1 MHSNA
6 LNAKSETNMA
16 EHATLDKAAAIERL
30 VKRSDMV
37 ACKVAFIDCKM
48 KGSDRKENY
57 SLIGAGVTQSEDQVV
72 NLQEPHGFSLGVA
85 AMPPGVVNNLH
96 IHYTA
101 EVFMIF
107 KGRWLFRWGANGDEG
122 TIVGEPGDVLSIPT
136 WIFRGFSNEGEDDG
150 WIFSALGG
158 DNTGGIIWHPSIL
171 EQAAEHGLYL
181 TKENVLVD
189 TASGLPKPSDDELL
203 EPIDMQTAQSL
214 RHYSP
219 EEMRKRMVKVSDR
232 AWSLRGLLDS
242 VLPGHEVNVAS
253 VIGFGISQDRD
264 QSPGVTN
271 PHGFSVD
278 WLRVAPGQ
286 QIGKHSLD
294 TKQVLIVFEGTA
306 EITLDVSGG
315 ETKIEIPQQALYS
328 VPSDT
333 WRSIS
338 SIGEQPL
345 LIAVMTSGDQKKH
358 ITWSLEIV
366 AAAAKAGYGVDHN
379 GYIAPLHLLP
389 YEKRKEVAALLEE
402 I

>member
-1 MHSNA
+1 MV
-6 LNAKSETNMA
+6 
-16 EHATLDKAAAIERL
+16 EHATLDKATALKRL

-48 KGSDRKENY
+48 KGSDHKENY

-72 NLQEPHGFSLGVA
+72 NLQDPHGFSLGVA

-96 IHYTA
+96 VHYTA

-122 TIVGEPGDVLSIPT
+122 TIIGEPGDVLSIPT
-136 WIFRGFSNEGEDDG
+136 WIFRGFSSEGDDDG

-171 EQAAEHGLYL
+171 EQAAQHGLYL

-189 TASGLPKPSDDELL
+189 TANGLPKPSDDEML
-203 EPIDMQTAQSL
+203 EPIHMDTVQSL
-214 RHYSP
+214 RRYSP

-232 AWSLRGLLDS
+232 AWSSRGLLDS
-242 VLPGHEVNVAS
+242 VLSGHQAEVAS

-278 WLRVAPGQ
+278 WLRLAPGQ

-294 TKQVLIVFEGTA
+294 AKQVLIVFEGSA

-315 ETKIEIPQQALYS
+315 ETKIEIPHQALYS
-328 VPSDT
+328 VPSNT
-333 WRSIS
+333 WRSIRS
-338 SIGEQPL
+338 VGDQPS
-345 LIAVMTSGDQKKH
+345 LIAVMTGGDQKKH
-358 ITWSLEIV
+358 VTWSREIV
-366 AAAAKAGYGVDHN
+366 AEAGKAGYGIDHN
-379 GYIAPLHLLP
+379 GYVAPLHLLP
-389 YEKRKEVAALLEE
+389 YVTRKEVATLREE